1 MSNEYKLSK
10 KYKDF
15 IKHNAAVECLEGTTA
30 AGKTTVGILKFM
42 LQVAKS
48 KKKQHVIAAK
58 TTGVAEKNII
68 QKEYGITDV
77 FGEFVK
83 YNGNGDK
90 DDKIPHIRYSTPNG
104 EKVIYILGYD
114 NKEKWKMALGSQF
127 GCVLIDEVN
136 TANVKFVR

>member
-15 IKHNAAVECLEGTTA
+15 IKHNAPVECLEGTTA

-90 DDKIPHIRYSTPNG
+90 DDKIPHIRYTTPNG
-104 EKVIYILGYD
+104 EK
-114 NKEKWKMALGSQF
+114 
-127 GCVLIDEVN
+127 
-136 TANVKFVR
+136 

>member
-1 MSNEYKLSK
+1 MSDEYKLSK

-15 IKHNAAVECLEGTTA
+15 IKHNAPVECLEGTTA

-104 EKVIYILGYD
+104 EKVIYIL
-114 NKEKWKMALGSQF
+114 NK
-127 GCVLIDEVN
+127 
-136 TANVKFVR
+136 